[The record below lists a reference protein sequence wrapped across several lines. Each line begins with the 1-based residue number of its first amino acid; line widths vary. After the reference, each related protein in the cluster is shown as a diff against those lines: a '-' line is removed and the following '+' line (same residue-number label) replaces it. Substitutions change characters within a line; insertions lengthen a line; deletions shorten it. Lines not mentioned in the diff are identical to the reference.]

1 MDQWDGK
8 SRGTPL
14 GYRFFIFLIK
24 HVSLSRVYKIL
35 NLVTYY
41 YYIFSPSSR
50 QSLSDFYRTVFNGS
64 KGSVTSVIRRNFTL
78 FGQTLVDRVAFLLD
92 KGDRFTHTFENEQ
105 YLFDIQKQGKGG
117 VLLSAHLGN
126 WETAGNLLK
135 GRVTPTIN
143 ILMLD
148 AEVESIKS
156 LLKHQT
162 GGSRF
167 NIIPIREDLSHIF
180 EINKVISRNELIAMH
195 ADRYVEGMRFIEL
208 PFFGRMAR
216 FPYGPFA
223 IATKLKVPVTFVF
236 AAKNDIFSYHLS
248 ATQPLYEIRKPEDM
262 ARLYV
267 TELEKKVREYPE
279 QWFNYF
285 NFFSEE
291 SRVQDVPN

>member
-14 GYRFFIFLIK
+14 GYRIFIVLIK
-24 HVSLSRVYKIL
+24 NVSLSLVYRVL
-35 NLVTYY
+35 SLVTFYY
-41 YYIFSPSSR
+41 YLFSPSAR
-50 QSLSDFYRTVFNGS
+50 KSLTDFYSTVFKMS
-64 KGSVTSVIRRNFTL
+64 KRSARPLIRRNFSL
-78 FGQTLVDRVAFLLD
+78 FGQTLVDRVAFLL
-92 KGDRFTHTFENEQ
+92 GRNQQFSHTFENEQ
-105 YLFDIQKQGKGG
+105 YLIDIQNKGKGG

-135 GRVTPTIN
+135 GRITPTIN

-180 EINKVISRNELIAMH
+180 EINQAIARNELIAMH
-195 ADRYVEGMRFIEL
+195 ADRYVSGMRFIEL

-236 AAKNDIFSYHLS
+236 AAKNDTFSYHLS
-248 ATQPLYEIRKPEDM
+248 ATTPLEEIRQPEEL
-262 ARLYV
+262 AKFYV
-267 TELEKKVREYPE
+267 AELEKKVQEYPE

-285 NFFSEE
+285 NFFSEGTQKE
-291 SRVQDVPN
+291 N

>member
-14 GYRFFIFLIK
+14 GYRIFIFLIK
-24 HVSLSRVYKIL
+24 NVSLSLVYKVL
-35 NLVTYY
+35 RLVTNY
-41 YYIFSPSSR
+41 YYIFSPSAR
-50 QSLSDFYRTVFNGS
+50 KSLSDFYLTVY
-64 KGSVTSVIRRNFTL
+64 KGNAQAIKPVIKQNFTL
-78 FGQTLVDRVAFLLD
+78 FGQTLVDRIAFLLGKD
-92 KGDRFTHTFENEQ
+92 KDFSHTFENEQ
-105 YLFDIQKQGKGG
+105 YLIDIKNQGNGG

-148 AEVESIKS
+148 AEIESIKS
-156 LLKHQT
+156 LMKAET

-167 NIIPIREDLSHIF
+167 NMIAIKDDLSHIF
-180 EINKVISRNELIAMH
+180 EINKAIARNEMIAIH
-195 ADRYVEGMRFIEL
+195 ADRYINGMRFIEL
-208 PFFGRMAR
+208 PFFGRQAR

-223 IATKLKVPVTFVF
+223 LAVKLKVPVTFVF
-236 AAKNDIFSYHLS
+236 AAKDDTFSYHLS
-248 ATQPLYEIRKPEDM
+248 ATKPLEGIKKPEEL

-267 TELEKKVREYPE
+267 EVLEQKVLEYPE

-285 NFFSEE
+285 NFYSEE
-291 SRVQDVPN
+291 IP